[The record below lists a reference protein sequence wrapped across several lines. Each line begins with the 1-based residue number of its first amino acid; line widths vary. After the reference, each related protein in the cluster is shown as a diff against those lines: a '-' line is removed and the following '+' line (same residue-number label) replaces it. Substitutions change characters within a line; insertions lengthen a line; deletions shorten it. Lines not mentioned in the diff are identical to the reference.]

1 MNRTFSFILLS
12 LCLFASPA
20 CSKKKEA
27 PKPDE
32 TPQPEVIA
40 EAPQNSGDAANAEA
54 KPEEPQPALIE
65 DKGVQVPALKGMNPT
80 PIAQIAK
87 LSPEEAEKAVLKPF
101 NAVGELSAE
110 LNALRERA
118 EIGDD
123 RAKEQFASEIFKTRT
138 HTDPNYK
145 DAIRYMTTIR
155 DIQDA
160 DILSQRGLYE
170 FANAMGDAQKQEAAK
185 VYLKKAAEMG
195 HERTLDMLVK
205 NMAFDMRDFAYNKL
219 KGIYESRAKSG
230 DAKAMYDLARL
241 MEFGSFEESKQIPA
255 LLKQASDKNYAPAQ
269 LTLAITLMNEAETW
283 DEGYALLHKAAENGS
298 DNAWLNLAHNYAA
311 ALFTDSAEEASGML
325 GTPLN
330 EKNYQAIRDEVEKS
344 GKKEMIIVDAAKKAG
359 GYDEA
364 CGLLLGLSA
373 GDAQSPVTLSARE
386 AAVDCIDK
394 FVDAFPSRDA
404 CDRAYD
410 QVTYHNE
417 PEADVTAIFS
427 AEQRARFGQSILKCY
442 QKALERGDDFPQ
454 EMPFI
459 GYPTSLQ
466 LAKLYEGNQLV
477 GIEAD
482 PNRELAY
489 LVYAASQPH
498 PIGEVILAQNY
509 EAGKYVPKS
518 AERACF
524 WYGRAAGSHLCT
536 HVCKD
541 PDMNEVGTCVACKDA
556 AAAFEK
562 CKK

>member
-1 MNRTFSFILLS
+1 MKRTFALVIASCLLVLSFS
-12 LCLFASPA
+12 CAKKPPAEPEPSPA
-20 CSKKKEA
+20 PEA
-27 PKPDE
+27 QAEEDKV
-32 TPQPEVIA
+32 PEAAA
-40 EAPQNSGDAANAEA
+40 EESA
-54 KPEEPQPALIE
+54 KPEEAQPTLIE
-65 DKGVQVPALKGMNPT
+65 DKGVQVPELKGFNPI
-80 PIAQIAK
+80 PMAQIAS

-101 NAVGELSAE
+101 NEAGELSAE
-110 LNALRERA
+110 LSALRERA

-123 RAKEQFASEIFKTRT
+123 RAKEQFAGEIFKTRT

-170 FANAMGDAQKQEAAK
+170 FSSAMGDTKKKEEAKQ
-185 VYLKKAAEMG
+185 YLKKAAEMG

-205 NMAFDMRDFAYNKL
+205 NMAFDMHDFAYGKL
-219 KGIYESRAKSG
+219 KNIYEARAKSG
-230 DAKAMYDLARL
+230 DAKALYDLARL

-255 LLKQASDKNYAPAQ
+255 LLKQSSDKNYAPAQ

-283 DEGYALLHKAAENGS
+283 DEGYALLHKAAEKGS
-298 DNAWLNLAHNYAA
+298 DNAWLNLAHYYAA
-311 ALFTDSAEEASGML
+311 ALFTDSAEEATGML

-330 EKNYQAIRDEVEKS
+330 DKNYQAIKDEIEKS
-344 GKKEMIIVDAAKKAG
+344 GKKEMIIIDAAKKAG

-386 AAVDCIDK
+386 AAIDCLDK

-410 QVTYHNE
+410 QATYSNE
-417 PEADVTAIFS
+417 PEADVETIFTAQ
-427 AEQRARFGQSILKCY
+427 QRAKIGQSILKCY
-442 QKALERGDDFPQ
+442 QKALERGDDYPQ
-454 EMPFI
+454 EMPFL
-459 GYPTSLQ
+459 GYPTALQ
-466 LAKLYEGNQLV
+466 LAKLYEGDVRV
-477 GIEAD
+477 GIAAD
-482 PNRELAY
+482 PDRELAY

-498 PIGEVILAQNY
+498 PIGEVILAQDY

-518 AERACF
+518 ADRACF

-536 HVCKD
+536 NVCND
-541 PDMNEVGTCVACKDA
+541 PEMAEVGTCVACKDA